1 MENHSL
7 SRNEINSQKTL
18 SACVLHNKQGGML
31 MLFNFF
37 NPCCQNTPMRY
48 CNQPS
53 IEYVRGPMGPVGATG
68 PRGPMGPQGAQG
80 PQGPQGATGATGA
93 TGPVG
98 ATGATGATGPQGPQ
112 GIQGETGATGA
123 TGPQGPAGPQG
134 AQGIQGETGATGPQG
149 PVGPQGP
156 QGEPGTSALQDAL
169 YAYGGTQTVATGAI
183 IPLTNSTSTPTT
195 TMTLTDNAIV
205 LPAGTYLVT
214 YGATGTRT
222 TDGNLS
228 AQLYANGSALAN
240 EIVSDN
246 ATSANSA
253 NLSKTI
259 LYTAAADGTTL
270 SLYNTSGESVNLTGA
285 NITAMRIV

>member
-7 SRNEINSQKTL
+7 SRDETNSQKTL

-37 NPCCQNTPMRY
+37 NPCCQNSPMRY

-80 PQGPQGATGATGA
+80 PVGPQGATGATGA

-98 ATGATGATGPQGPQ
+98 ATGA
-112 GIQGETGATGA
+112 
-123 TGPQGPAGPQG
+123 
-134 AQGIQGETGATGPQG
+134 TGATGPQG

-183 IPLTNSTSTPTT
+183 IPLANSTSTPTT

-240 EIVSDN
+240 EIVSNN

-259 LYTAAADGTTL
+259 LYTAATNGTTL

-285 NITAMRIV
+285 NITAVRIL

>member
-1 MENHSL
+1 
-7 SRNEINSQKTL
+7 
-18 SACVLHNKQGGML
+18 
-31 MLFNFF
+31 
-37 NPCCQNTPMRY
+37 
-48 CNQPS
+48 
-53 IEYVRGPMGPVGATG
+53 
-68 PRGPMGPQGAQG
+68 
-80 PQGPQGATGATGA
+80 
-93 TGPVG
+93 
-98 ATGATGATGPQGPQ
+98 
-112 GIQGETGATGA
+112 
-123 TGPQGPAGPQG
+123 
-134 AQGIQGETGATGPQG
+134 
-149 PVGPQGP
+149 
-156 QGEPGTSALQDAL
+156 
-169 YAYGGTQTVATGAI
+169 
-183 IPLTNSTSTPTT
+183 
-195 TMTLTDNAIV
+195 MTLTDNAIV

-285 NITAMRIV
+285 NITAVRIV

>member
-1 MENHSL
+1 
-7 SRNEINSQKTL
+7 
-18 SACVLHNKQGGML
+18 

-53 IEYVRGPMGPVGATG
+53 IEYIRGPMGPVGATG

-134 AQGIQGETGATGPQG
+134 AQG
-149 PVGPQGP
+149 
-156 QGEPGTSALQDAL
+156 EPGTSALQDAL
-169 YAYGGTQTVATGAI
+169 YAYGGTQTVASNSV
-183 IPLTNSTSTPTT
+183 IPLTLSTTTPTT
-195 TMTLTDNAIV
+195 TMTLSNNAIS

-228 AQLYANGSALAN
+228 TQLYANGSALAN

-285 NITAMRIV
+285 NITAVRIL

>member
-1 MENHSL
+1 
-7 SRNEINSQKTL
+7 
-18 SACVLHNKQGGML
+18 

-53 IEYVRGPMGPVGATG
+53 IEYIRGPMGPVGATG

-80 PQGPQGATGATGA
+80 PQGPQG
-93 TGPVG
+93 
-98 ATGATGATGPQGPQ
+98 
-112 GIQGETGATGA
+112 
-123 TGPQGPAGPQG
+123 
-134 AQGIQGETGATGPQG
+134 
-149 PVGPQGP
+149 
-156 QGEPGTSALQDAL
+156 EPGTSALQDAL
-169 YAYGGTQTVATGAI
+169 YAYGGTQTVASNSV
-183 IPLTNSTSTPTT
+183 IPLANSTSTPTT

-285 NITAMRIV
+285 NITAVRIL

>member
-1 MENHSL
+1 MF
-7 SRNEINSQKTL
+7 
-18 SACVLHNKQGGML
+18 
-31 MLFNFF
+31 FNFF
-37 NPCCQNTPMRY
+37 NPCCQTPIRLS
-48 CNQPS
+48 CNQPT
-53 IEYVRGPMGPVGATG
+53 IEYIRGPIGPQGPTGPMGPMGPQGARGPVGPQGAAGATG
-68 PRGPMGPQGAQG
+68 ATGAVGPQGPQGPQGAQG
-80 PQGPQGATGATGA
+80 PQG
-93 TGPVG
+93 
-98 ATGATGATGPQGPQ
+98 
-112 GIQGETGATGA
+112 
-123 TGPQGPAGPQG
+123 
-134 AQGIQGETGATGPQG
+134 
-149 PVGPQGP
+149 
-156 QGEPGTSALQDAL
+156 EPGTNALQDAL
-169 YAYGGTQTVATGAI
+169 YAHSGTQTVASNSV
-183 IPLTNSTSTPTT
+183 IPLTLSTTTPTT
-195 TMTLTDNAIV
+195 TMTLSNNAIS

-285 NITAMRIV
+285 NITAVRIV

>member
-7 SRNEINSQKTL
+7 SRDETNSQKTL

-37 NPCCQNTPMRY
+37 NPCCQNSPMRY

-80 PQGPQGATGATGA
+80 PVGPQGATGATGA

-98 ATGATGATGPQGPQ
+98 ATGA
-112 GIQGETGATGA
+112 
-123 TGPQGPAGPQG
+123 
-134 AQGIQGETGATGPQG
+134 TGATGPQG

-183 IPLTNSTSTPTT
+183 IPLANSTSTPTT

-240 EIVSDN
+240 EIVSNN

-285 NITAMRIV
+285 NITAVRIL

>member
-149 PVGPQGP
+149 P

-183 IPLTNSTSTPTT
+183 IPLANSTSTPTT

-228 AQLYANGSALAN
+228 AQLYSNGSALAN

-285 NITAMRIV
+285 NITAVRIL

>member
-7 SRNEINSQKTL
+7 SRNETNSQKTL

-53 IEYVRGPMGPVGATG
+53 IEYVRGPMGPV
-68 PRGPMGPQGAQG
+68 
-80 PQGPQGATGATGA
+80 GATGA

-183 IPLTNSTSTPTT
+183 IPLANSTSTPTT

-228 AQLYANGSALAN
+228 AQLYSNGSALAN

-285 NITAMRIV
+285 NITAVRIL

>member
-7 SRNEINSQKTL
+7 SRNETNSQKTL

-112 GIQGETGATGA
+112 G
-123 TGPQGPAGPQG
+123 
-134 AQGIQGETGATGPQG
+134 
-149 PVGPQGP
+149 
-156 QGEPGTSALQDAL
+156 EPGTSALQDAL

-183 IPLTNSTSTPTT
+183 IPLANSTSTPTT

-228 AQLYANGSALAN
+228 AQLYSNGSALAN

>member
-7 SRNEINSQKTL
+7 SRNETNSQKTL

-98 ATGATGATGPQGPQ
+98 ATGATGATGPQGP
-112 GIQGETGATGA
+112 
-123 TGPQGPAGPQG
+123 AGPQG

-183 IPLTNSTSTPTT
+183 IPLANSTSTPTT

>member
-1 MENHSL
+1 
-7 SRNEINSQKTL
+7 
-18 SACVLHNKQGGML
+18 

-93 TGPVG
+93 TGPV
-98 ATGATGATGPQGPQ
+98 GATGATGPQGPQ

-183 IPLTNSTSTPTT
+183 IPLANSTSTPTT

>member
-80 PQGPQGATGATGA
+80 PQGPQG
-93 TGPVG
+93 
-98 ATGATGATGPQGPQ
+98 
-112 GIQGETGATGA
+112 
-123 TGPQGPAGPQG
+123 
-134 AQGIQGETGATGPQG
+134 
-149 PVGPQGP
+149 P

-183 IPLTNSTSTPTT
+183 IPLANSTSTPTT

-228 AQLYANGSALAN
+228 AQLYSNGSALAN

-285 NITAMRIV
+285 NITAVRIL

>member
-1 MENHSL
+1 MQNYILIVPFSPIL
-7 SRNEINSQKTL
+7 L
-18 SACVLHNKQGGML
+18 V
-31 MLFNFF
+31 FF
-37 NPCCQNTPMRY
+37 LVFVF
-48 CNQPS
+48 
-53 IEYVRGPMGPVGATG
+53 EF
-68 PRGPMGPQGAQG
+68 
-80 PQGPQGATGATGA
+80 
-93 TGPVG
+93 
-98 ATGATGATGPQGPQ
+98 
-112 GIQGETGATGA
+112 
-123 TGPQGPAGPQG
+123 
-134 AQGIQGETGATGPQG
+134 
-149 PVGPQGP
+149 
-156 QGEPGTSALQDAL
+156 
-169 YAYGGTQTVATGAI
+169 AI
-183 IPLTNSTSTPTT
+183 I
-195 TMTLTDNAIV
+195 NAIV

-285 NITAMRIV
+285 NITAVRIL

>member
-7 SRNEINSQKTL
+7 SRNETNSQKTL

-80 PQGPQGATGATGA
+80 PQGPQG
-93 TGPVG
+93 
-98 ATGATGATGPQGPQ
+98 
-112 GIQGETGATGA
+112 
-123 TGPQGPAGPQG
+123 
-134 AQGIQGETGATGPQG
+134 
-149 PVGPQGP
+149 
-156 QGEPGTSALQDAL
+156 EPGTSALQDAL

-183 IPLTNSTSTPTT
+183 IPLANSTSTPTT

>member
-1 MENHSL
+1 
-7 SRNEINSQKTL
+7 
-18 SACVLHNKQGGML
+18 

-53 IEYVRGPMGPVGATG
+53 IEYIRGPMGPVGATG
-68 PRGPMGPQGAQG
+68 PRGPMGPQGAQGPQG

-169 YAYGGTQTVATGAI
+169 YAYGGTQTVATNSV
-183 IPLTNSTSTPTT
+183 IPLANSTSTPTT

-285 NITAMRIV
+285 NITAVRIL

>member
-1 MENHSL
+1 
-7 SRNEINSQKTL
+7 
-18 SACVLHNKQGGML
+18 

-123 TGPQGPAGPQG
+123 TG
-134 AQGIQGETGATGPQG
+134 
-149 PVGPQGP
+149 
-156 QGEPGTSALQDAL
+156 
-169 YAYGGTQTVATGAI
+169 
-183 IPLTNSTSTPTT
+183 
-195 TMTLTDNAIV
+195 
-205 LPAGTYLVT
+205 
-214 YGATGTRT
+214 TRT

-228 AQLYANGSALAN
+228 AQLYSNGSALAN

-285 NITAMRIV
+285 NITAVRIL

>member
-7 SRNEINSQKTL
+7 SRNETNSQKTL

-37 NPCCQNTPMRY
+37 NPCCQNSPMRY

-98 ATGATGATGPQGPQ
+98 A
-112 GIQGETGATGA
+112 TGATGA

-183 IPLTNSTSTPTT
+183 IPLANSTSTPTT

-285 NITAMRIV
+285 NITAVRIL

>member
-7 SRNEINSQKTL
+7 SRNETNSQKTL

-68 PRGPMGPQGAQG
+68 PRGPMGPQGA
-80 PQGPQGATGATGA
+80 QGPQGATGATGA

-169 YAYGGTQTVATGAI
+169 YAYGGTQTVATSAI
-183 IPLTNSTSTPTT
+183 IPLANSTSTPTT

-228 AQLYANGSALAN
+228 AQLYAKGAALAN

>member
-98 ATGATGATGPQGPQ
+98 ATGATGATGPQGP
-112 GIQGETGATGA
+112 
-123 TGPQGPAGPQG
+123 AGPQG

-183 IPLTNSTSTPTT
+183 IPLANSTSTPTT